1 MSYNT
6 DRRKPLVGR
15 AREDFLVAH
24 DYICHWCS
32 EPIVPGLH
40 QWDDDHLVP
49 KELMPPG
56 SDWNALSNRAPIHRD
71 PCHKEKTAG
80 DVKAIR
86 KSNRIRRRHGP
97 KEGRKKPA
105 KPIPS
110 RPFSKGHR
118 PLRSANNLRRKS
130 RG

>member
-15 AREDFLVAH
+15 AQEDFLVAH
-24 DYICHWCS
+24 DRHLPLVQRADCS
-32 EPIVPGLH
+32 GLH

-56 SDWNALSNRAPIHRD
+56 SDWNALSNRAPSTGTRA
-71 PCHKEKTAG
+71 T
-80 DVKAIR
+80 
-86 KSNRIRRRHGP
+86 RRRRQAMLKQP
-97 KEGRKKPA
+97 KEQPYQAAPRAEGKGVKKPA

-118 PLRSANNLRRKS
+118 PPRSANNLRRKS